1 MRNVILIGSA
11 ILLMGA
17 GSPDPEFGAS
27 VKRNIQVQTVDMNPH
42 YEGKLMEGGVG
53 QRTAAGVKRYMDGKI
68 RPLAQ
73 VTGSAA
79 VGAQGGASAATGN

>member
-1 MRNVILIGSA
+1 MRNLLLIGSA

-27 VKRNIQVQTVDMNPH
+27 VRNNVAVQTVDMNPK
-42 YEGKLMEGGVG
+42 YQGALVEGGLGERSV
-53 QRTAAGVKRYMDGKI
+53 AAVKRYQEGKI

-73 VTGSAA
+73 VSGTSA
-79 VGAQGGASAATGN
+79 VGAQGGAAAKQN